1 MTEQTKYTYSSIG
14 KAFENKKLIEKHTDK
29 QTEAIKDKIKKQV
42 KDLDFTISWGA
53 VTICEQI
60 YIK

>member
-14 KAFENKKLIEKHTDK
+14 KVFENKKLIEKHTDK

-42 KDLDFTISWGA
+42 KDLDFTIS
-53 VTICEQI
+53 
-60 YIK
+60 

>member
-14 KAFENKKLIEKHTDK
+14 KAFEKQKINRKHTDK

-42 KDLDFTISWGA
+42 KALDFTIS
-53 VTICEQI
+53 
-60 YIK
+60 